1 MFLYQELDDYDG
13 VYFTKNGPIGYVH
26 PQLNNLVYF
35 RMESGT
41 IHGFEDLIYN
51 QQKHSAHRDQPL
63 TIKEM
68 AAFMRR
74 GRLGKRRFAVMN
86 LVQGEVL
93 LLRRDDLQRMIS
105 DFPVPFKKLFHLSVQ
120 HLSKLISRN
129 ISSVVKHK
137 SFPVQEFAKGSNDVS

>member
-1 MFLYQELDDYDG
+1 
-13 VYFTKNGPIGYVH
+13 
-26 PQLNNLVYF
+26 
-35 RMESGT
+35 
-41 IHGFEDLIYN
+41 
-51 QQKHSAHRDQPL
+51 
-63 TIKEM
+63 
-68 AAFMRR
+68 MRR

-93 LLRRDDLQRMIS
+93 LLKKDDLQRMIS

-137 SFPVQEFAKGSNDVS
+137 SFPDKEFAKGSNDASQNWIEGSDLAESETPLPWYVKKPSAPTVSETKP